1 MKMISGV
8 LSILASVAAVM
19 ASTPP
24 PAGAFAI
31 GVSTEAPAS
40 FASPYWQGL
49 GIRRTRYVAAWD
61 AVEHASARRDLDG
74 FLQTAR
80 AQGIEP
86 LVAFSRADGS
96 QCPASPCSAPSAARY
111 ATAFRA
117 FHRRY
122 PWVKLIQPW
131 NEVNNP
137 TQPTYRRPDLA
148 AAYYNTVRSICPS
161 CTAPAADLQDVTN
174 FASYLKRFL
183 RAVHGHPTLW
193 GLHNYT
199 SVNRFRDD
207 GTKLAL
213 KLLPGRIWLTETGG
227 IYTFRSGAGVI
238 VFPPSANRAARAT
251 SYMLR
256 LAVRYR
262 SRIQRLYIYQWDADP
277 TGHFD
282 SGLVDAKGQPRQSY
296 TILQKYKRFIL

>member
-1 MKMISGV
+1 MVGSL
-8 LSILASVAAVM
+8 LSVLASVAAVM

-40 FASPYWQGL
+40 FASPYWQAL

-61 AVEHASARRDLDG
+61 AVDHAQSRATLDSFLGAARS
-74 FLQTAR
+74 
-80 AQGIEP
+80 QGIEV
-86 LVAFSRADGS
+86 LVAFSRAAGS
-96 QCPASPCSAPSAARY
+96 QCPARPCSAPTPARY
-111 ATAFRA
+111 AAAFRA

-131 NEVNNP
+131 NEINNP
-137 TQPTYRRPDLA
+137 TQPTYSRPDLA
-148 AAYYNTVRSICPS
+148 AAYYNTVKAICPS
-161 CTAPAADLQDVTN
+161 CTVPAADLQDVYN
-174 FASYLKRFL
+174 FASYLKAFK

-199 SVNRFRDD
+199 SVNRFRDS

-227 IYTFRSGAGVI
+227 IYTFRSSGGVV
-238 VFPPSANRAARAT
+238 VFPPSANRSARAV
-251 SYMLR
+251 SYLLR
-256 LAVRYR
+256 LTTQHRARLP
-262 SRIQRLYIYQWDADP
+262 RLYIYQWDADP

-282 SGLVDAKGQPRQSY
+282 AGLVDLHGRPRQAY
-296 TILQKYKRFIL
+296 TVLTQYRRYVL